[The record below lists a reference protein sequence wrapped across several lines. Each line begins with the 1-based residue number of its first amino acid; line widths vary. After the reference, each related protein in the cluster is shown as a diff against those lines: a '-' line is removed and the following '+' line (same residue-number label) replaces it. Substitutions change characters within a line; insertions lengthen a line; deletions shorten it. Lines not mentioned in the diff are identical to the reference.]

1 MRTPEIVDY
10 ARQMIEICGPK
21 AAVVAAQKAKDCETG
36 GDRDNAATWR
46 RVQTAITRMG
56 PPHES

>member
-1 MRTPEIVDY
+1 MRTSEIADY
-10 ARQMIEICGPK
+10 ARQMIEVCGPK
-21 AAVVAAQKAKDCETG
+21 AALVAAQKAKECEMG
-36 GDRDNAATWR
+36 GDRDNAAAWR

>member
-1 MRTPEIVDY
+1 MRTPEIADY

-21 AAVVAAQKAKDCETG
+21 AAVVAATRARECERG
-36 GDRDNAATWR
+36 GDRENAQVWR

-56 PPHES
+56 PPHAS